1 MLYYSVELFTRSKQ
15 DEMRG
20 QYAIFQN
27 IIDISSAISKP
38 FGAVLNQLIGCVKAI
53 SSLGI
58 VFFII
63 GVAMRIEKHNS
74 NANELS

>member
-1 MLYYSVELFTRSKQ
+1 MRS
-15 DEMRG
+15 

-27 IIDISSAISKP
+27 IIDISSAASKP

-63 GVAMRIEKHNS
+63 GVSFRKNKPKT
-74 NANELS
+74 NELS